1 MAQASLVP
9 AEILLARRVQEMV
22 LNGEELPPPYVCRD
36 DDPTQVISPT
46 LCSIPIID
54 FALLSSSSPI
64 PPDII
69 ALQKQELQKLRLAL
83 SSWGCFQAVNHGISV
98 SFLDEVRQVGREF
111 FEQPMEEKNKVCKG
125 VKEIDGYGADPVPE
139 EGQSLDWSDRL
150 FLSVYPQDTRNYTL
164 WPTNPPSFRGVLE
177 EYSRKTM
184 EMTEVV
190 SKGMARSLNLEENCF
205 TNQIG
210 EGPTLQARFNY
221 YSTCERPDLVLGL
234 KPHSDSTAF
243 TILLQDHEGLQIH
256 KDGKWFTV
264 PTIPHALL
272 VLLGDQMEIM
282 SNGVFKSPV
291 HRVLTNSERDRL
303 SVAMFYQPAP
313 SQEIGPE
320 DGLVSEEQP
329 KLFNKVKDYGTIYW
343 DFYQRGMR
351 ALHVAR
357 V

>member
-1 MAQASLVP
+1 MAQASIVP

-54 FALLSSSSPI
+54 FALLSPSSSPI

-111 FEQPMEEKNKVCKG
+111 FRQPMEEKNKVSKG
-125 VKEIDGYGADPVPE
+125 VKELDGY
-139 EGQSLDWSDRL
+139 
-150 FLSVYPQDTRNYTL
+150 DTRNYTL

-177 EYSRKTM
+177 EYSRKIL
-184 EMTEVV
+184 EMTQVV

-205 TNQIG
+205 VNQIG

-221 YSTCERPDLVLGL
+221 YSPCERPDLVLGL
-234 KPHSDSTAF
+234 KPHSDSTVF
-243 TILLQDHEGLQIH
+243 TTLLQDHEGLQIH

-264 PTIPHALL
+264 PSIPHALL
-272 VLLGDQMEIM
+272 VFVGDQMEIM
-282 SNGVFKSPV
+282 SNGVFKSSV

-303 SVAMFYQPAP
+303 SLAMFYHPAP

-329 KLFNKVKDYGTIYW
+329 KLFNKVKNYVSIYW